1 MKNFYNRRYAIVPM
15 YLLARFLFIENP
27 QLHSISY
34 SILNINIS
42 MKRHD
47 VCSIIHERSEHHTN
61 AKGLSIVCVLKTLS
75 GIDVEMI
82 FQLTSGGRL
91 TSSVAA
97 IFLSFHFRSDTLI
110 IGTSPASIMSNQTAM
125 YYSEILFTPNL
136 IFFIWVYF
144 ISDNYSFC

>member
-15 YLLARFLFIENP
+15 YLLARFLLIENP

-61 AKGLSIVCVLKTLS
+61 AKGLSIVCVLKTLP
-75 GIDVEMI
+75 GINVEMI
-82 FQLTSGGRL
+82 FHNQLTSGGRL
-91 TSSVAA
+91 MSSVAA

-125 YYSEILFTPNL
+125 YYSAILICPTKIHYP
-136 IFFIWVYF
+136 
-144 ISDNYSFC
+144 